1 MFFRAQKYF
10 LKMPLRKKIYF
21 TIFSCS
27 LVALVS
33 TFLFF
38 IILNS
43 QKLKSNLI
51 QEMQVLADVIGNR
64 STAAIEFL
72 DKSTA
77 SESLSSLSARKSI
90 AGACIFDSFNQIFAT
105 YFRDKSN
112 PVECP
117 FYHEK
122 EIELSK
128 AGIVVFKDINLENVK
143 IGRIVLISDM
153 KELNQIYLISA
164 LYALIA
170 IIFGIFLAYLVSRR
184 LIRFITKPI
193 MSLYGAAKAVTDDHN
208 YNVTAQKKSNDELGV
223 LVDAF
228 NEMILQINVREKEIR
243 KANSSLEEKV
253 RKRTKEFELA
263 KTAAERANQAKSEFL
278 ANMSH
283 ELRTPMHAILSFA
296 EFGRSEIA
304 TAPKEEIEKY
314 LQKIEGSGKRLLGLL
329 NNLLDLSKLESGK
342 MDYNIRENNIFLPI
356 NHVVSEVQK
365 LLQEKRLSLKIT
377 STEPKILAFFD
388 HEKTLQVIYNLVSNA
403 IKFSAPTGQIDI
415 EVRYTTNKSSI
426 VVSVKDTGFGIPEE
440 ELENVFDKFVQ
451 SSKTKSGAGGTGLGL
466 SICREI
472 VNGMGGEIWAKN
484 NPVGGA
490 IFSFTLPKE
499 KVEYK
504 GN

>member
-1 MFFRAQKYF
+1 MLFKAQKYF

-21 TIFSCS
+21 IIFSSS
-27 LVALVS
+27 LVALVF

-38 IILNS
+38 ILLNS

-51 QEMQVLADVIGNR
+51 QEMRVLAEVIGNR

-72 DKSTA
+72 DKPTA
-77 SESLSSLSARKSI
+77 TENLTALSARKSI
-90 AGACIFDSFNQIFAT
+90 SGACIFDSFNQEFAS
-105 YFRDKSN
+105 YFRDKTD
-112 PVECP
+112 VEKKCP

-122 EIELSK
+122 EIEFYDS
-128 AGIVVFKDINLENVK
+128 AIVVFKDIVLDGLR

-153 KELNQIYLISA
+153 QELNQIYLLSA

-170 IIFGIFLAYLVSRR
+170 IIAGIFLAYLVSRK
-184 LIRFITKPI
+184 LIKFITKPI
-193 MSLYGAAKAVTDDHN
+193 MSLYGAAKSVTDDHN

-243 KANSSLEEKV
+243 KANSSLEDKV
-253 RKRTKEFELA
+253 RKRTKEFEQA
-263 KTAAERANQAKSEFL
+263 KTTAERANQAKSEFL

-296 EFGRSEIA
+296 EFGSSEIES
-304 TAPKEEIEKY
+304 APKEDIEKY
-314 LQKIEGSGKRLLGLL
+314 FQKIQGSGKRLLALL

-342 MDYNIRENNIFLPI
+342 MEYNIRENNIFLPI

-365 LLQEKRLSLKIT
+365 LLEEKRLSLKIT
-377 STEPKILAFFD
+377 STETKITAFFD
-388 HEKTLQVIYNLVSNA
+388 HEKVLQVVYNLVSNA
-403 IKFSAPTGQIDI
+403 IKFSAPTGQIEI
-415 EVRYTTNKSSI
+415 EVRYTTNKSS
-426 VVSVKDTGFGIPEE
+426 VVISVKDTGFGIPEE

-472 VNGMGGEIWAKN
+472 INGMGGEIWAKN

-499 KVEYK
+499 GVK
-504 GN
+504 